1 MKLFLFL
8 ILGLFGVDFKSVGI
22 PTEKEIV
29 DKYCREMN
37 IDEIKDWNVYMAFS
51 YFRIAA
57 IVQGVYKR
65 SLQGECVLEQAVR
78 FYSLLLSVQLIS
90 DFFCTYEAQISQT

>member
-1 MKLFLFL
+1 MISL
-8 ILGLFGVDFKSVGI
+8 IRVNIDFIYFIWGLLGIDFKSVGI

-65 SLQGECVLEQAVR
+65 SLQGEWLKLVYITDLT
-78 FYSLLLSVQLIS
+78 S
-90 DFFCTYEAQISQT
+90 